1 MEAPRIDRPD
11 PETGIFGV
19 GAAAAT
25 TQIQSPC
32 EVQDGLRHAPP
43 IHTNPAA
50 QSVLSVQELLQ
61 AAACATCS

>member
-1 MEAPRIDRPD
+1 MMKAPRMDGPE
-11 PETGIFGV
+11 PETGILGV
-19 GAAAAT
+19 GWACAT
-25 TQIQSPC
+25 TQTQSAC

-61 AAACATCS
+61 AATTIC